1 MLYNKITNKYKA
13 PKKVVNAHK
22 FYKHLQFKNL
32 IYLFIK
38 APIDL
43 IYQNV
48 NFYKYPKK

>member
-13 PKKVVNAHK
+13 PKKVVNTHK

-38 APIDL
+38 AANKFNL
-43 IYQNV
+43 SE
-48 NFYKYPKK
+48 KKFL

>member
-38 APIDL
+38 AANKI
-43 IYQNV
+43 
-48 NFYKYPKK
+48 